1 MCFFPNRFY
10 ILYTL
15 CNFDVHDFI
24 SPSWLNLETLW
35 GCETEL
41 TLLARCFLSE
51 KSSKAR
57 NDLEGAVCVDLGE
70 SINIALAEV
79 GYIIYFDRLP
89 IFLFFFFWFRPNL
102 FKFWTKAYKSQEY
115 NWPPTVECTNH
126 VKHFLWVV

>member
-89 IFLFFFFWFRPNL
+89 IFLFFFFFGLGQIFSN
-102 FKFWTKAYKSQEY
+102 FEQ
-115 NWPPTVECTNH
+115 
-126 VKHFLWVV
+126 KHTSLKNITDHPLLNVLTM